1 MVWEPAGAT
10 GLRVSMRFERD
21 GMEEN
26 ERKAGGHT
34 DELGRGVGCHASGSE
49 ETDGRY
55 SHEGLAG
62 VGVEYVS
69 LLGKLDH
76 VWSRLGRHRMY
87 QTLEGFTPQPAT
99 PLSRPLY
106 YNSTNSRF
114 DIRTPHT
121 KL

>member
-1 MVWEPAGAT
+1 
-10 GLRVSMRFERD
+10 
-21 GMEEN
+21 MEEN

-87 QTLEGFTPQPAT
+87 QTLIVSPSSTQYISYLGEDGTA
-99 PLSRPLY
+99 LERPLDHLKEKK
-106 YNSTNSRF
+106 S
-114 DIRTPHT
+114 
-121 KL
+121 